1 MADDAA
7 ATPARGRGR
16 PPKAPGSASTP
27 KAAAS
32 TAADGQPRKRGRPP
46 KNGGPVTPKPV
57 VLDANGQPRKRGR
70 PPKNGI
76 AAQSKSKTDA
86 SGASASAKKR
96 GRPRKDASDGDGA
109 DASPP
114 ARGRPKKDADAK
126 SNGAKGTTGTGTP
139 GRGRGRP
146 PANPLQKFLGS
157 FALECAAVSDE
168 WPDQCDSMD
177 MSISAS
183 DLDPCGMVASFNL
196 GIVEGTMLLA
206 LTQDELNA
214 FHSKVEGGSGACYSI
229 KLCHDYPPVQLL
241 TTLNSTDSDSEED
254 AECDEPPA
262 KKVKSAADEDSLR
275 LYFKWKGRN
284 TTDTE
289 IHDGSRDVGT
299 IDFLDSKAIQFKG
312 IGSFP
317 ALGSKCEFTGTRYD
331 KEPTTVPLPWSTFSD
346 EAAQL
351 ANENRW

>member
-1 MADDAA
+1 MADDVAT
-7 ATPARGRGR
+7 TPARGRGR
-16 PPKAPGSASTP
+16 PPKAGGSAATP

-109 DASPP
+109 DASPS
-114 ARGRPKKDADAK
+114 ARGRPKKEADAK
-126 SNGAKGTTGTGTP
+126 SNGAKGTP

-168 WPDQCDSMD
+168 WPDQCESMD

-214 FHSKVEGGSGACYSI
+214 FH
-229 KLCHDYPPVQLL
+229 
-241 TTLNSTDSDSEED
+241 NSDSEED

-262 KKVKSAADEDSLR
+262 KKVKSSADEDSLR

>member
-16 PPKAPGSASTP
+16 PPKAGGSAMP

-86 SGASASAKKR
+86 PRTASASAKKR
-96 GRPRKDASDGDGA
+96 GRPRKEASDGDGA
-109 DASPP
+109 DASPS

-126 SNGAKGTTGTGTP
+126 SNGNGAKGSTGTP

-157 FALECAAVSDE
+157 FALECAAVSDN
-168 WPDQCDSMD
+168 WPDQCDTMD
-177 MSISAS
+177 MAISAS
-183 DLDPCGMVASFNL
+183 DLDPCGMIASFNL

-214 FHSKVEGGSGACYSI
+214 FHSKVEGGSE
-229 KLCHDYPPVQLL
+229 
-241 TTLNSTDSDSEED
+241 SDSEED

-262 KKVKSAADEDSLR
+262 KRVKSTADEDSLR

-289 IHDGSRDVGT
+289 IHDGSRNVGT
-299 IDFLDSKAIQFKG
+299 IDFLDSKTIQFKG

-317 ALGSKCEFTGTRYD
+317 ALGSQCEFTGTRYD

>member
-16 PPKAPGSASTP
+16 PPKAGGSATP

-86 SGASASAKKR
+86 PRTASASAKKR
-96 GRPRKDASDGDGA
+96 GRPRKEASDGDGA
-109 DASPP
+109 DASPS

-126 SNGAKGTTGTGTP
+126 SNGNGA
-139 GRGRGRP
+139 RGRRERRGEAEDGRP
-146 PANPLQKFLGS
+146 RTRCRSSWARLPWS
-157 FALECAAVSDE
+157 
-168 WPDQCDSMD
+168 CDTMD
-177 MSISAS
+177 MAISAS
-183 DLDPCGMVASFNL
+183 NLDPCGMIASFNL

-214 FHSKVEGGSGACYSI
+214 FHSKVEGGSE
-229 KLCHDYPPVQLL
+229 
-241 TTLNSTDSDSEED
+241 SDSEED

-262 KKVKSAADEDSLR
+262 KRVKSTADEDSLR

-289 IHDGSRDVGT
+289 IHDGSTNVGT
-299 IDFLDSKAIQFKG
+299 IDFLDSKTIQFKG

-317 ALGSKCEFTGTRYD
+317 ALGSQCEFTGTRYD